1 MSGEGFEEALERI
14 SKYPL
19 ANLEEVWLEYD
30 QATDTLYI
38 NFSKDEAEETVMTSE
53 GLIIG
58 VSGGRI
64 VSIAITEFKNRVNI
78 P

>member
-19 ANLEEVWLEYD
+19 ATLEGVWLEYD

-38 NFSKDEAEETVMTSE
+38 NFGKEEAEETVMTGE

-64 VSIAITEFKNRVNI
+64 VSITITEFKSRVNI